1 MADVQQSAEG
11 AGRAAET
18 LLRGVGGRVVLL
30 RMPAAA
36 AGGDESE
43 QVGLAT
49 AGFNDVQLAPCVF
62 RKAGARG
69 ELLVSAAAVRG
80 VVGSLEFDSAM
91 VLFKTAAG
99 VVVDGVV
106 LEIESVAVVES
117 AGVAICYRVGLK
129 AAVTW

>member
-30 RMPAAA
+30 RMPVAA
-36 AGGDESE
+36 AGGDDSE
-43 QVGLAT
+43 QLGLAT
-49 AGFNDVQLAPCVF
+49 VGFNDVELAPCVF
-62 RKAGARG
+62 RRAGARG

-80 VVGSLEFDSAM
+80 VVGSLEFDSAT

-106 LEIESVAVVES
+106 LEIESVVAVES
-117 AGVAICYRVGLK
+117 MGVAICYRVGLK
-129 AAVTW
+129 GVVGW